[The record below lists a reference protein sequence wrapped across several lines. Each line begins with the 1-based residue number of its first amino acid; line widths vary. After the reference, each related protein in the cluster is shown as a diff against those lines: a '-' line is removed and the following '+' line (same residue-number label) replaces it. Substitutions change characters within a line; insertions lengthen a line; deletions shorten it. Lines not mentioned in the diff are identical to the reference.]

1 MNTHVILVAA
11 DAASTQAIAE
21 RLGRLLAAGDV
32 LGLLGPLG
40 AGKTTFVQ
48 GLARGLEVPRDR
60 HVASPTFAL
69 VNEHPGRVP
78 LVHAD
83 LYRIEDPRELHELGL
98 HDAFDRAAVAIEWLD
113 RFPDAAPGERLDI
126 IIAVTPDGGRRLEL
140 RPFGDRAQA
149 LADALAAAE
158 VRSSG

>member
-1 MNTHVILVAA
+1 M
-11 DAASTQAIAE
+11 D
-21 RLGRLLAAGDV
+21 
-32 LGLLGPLG
+32 
-40 AGKTTFVQ
+40 
-48 GLARGLEVPRDR
+48 VPRDR

-83 LYRIEDPRELHELGL
+83 LYRIEDPRELPELGL

-113 RFPDAAPGERLDI
+113 RFPTPRRASGWTSSSPSA
-126 IIAVTPDGGRRLEL
+126 PDGARRLEL

-149 LADALAAAE
+149 LADALAAA
-158 VRSSG
+158 G

>member
-1 MNTHVILVAA
+1 MIL
-11 DAASTQAIAE
+11 DAATAAETQAIAE

-32 LGLLGPLG
+32 LALVGPLG

-48 GLARGLEVPRDR
+48 GLARGLDVPPER

-83 LYRIEDPRELHELGL
+83 LYRIEHERELAELGL
-98 HDAFDRAAVAIEWLD
+98 IDAFDRAAVAIEWLD
-113 RFPDAAPGERLDI
+113 RFPDAAPADRLQITIDF
-126 IIAVTPDGGRRLEL
+126 APADARRLTFTPQGP
-140 RPFGDRAQA
+140 R
-149 LADALAAAE
+149 AAAI
-158 VRSSG
+158 VAALRT

>member
-1 MNTHVILVAA
+1 VSTHVILIAA
-11 DAASTQAIAE
+11 DAAATQAIGE

-48 GLARGLEVPRDR
+48 GLARGLDVPRER

-83 LYRIEDPRELHELGL
+83 LYRIEDPRELPELGL
-98 HDAFDRAAVAIEWLD
+98 SDAFDRAAVAIEWLD
-113 RFPDAAPGERLDI
+113 RFPDAAPGDRLDI
-126 IIAVTPDGGRRLEL
+126 IIDFAPDGARRLEL
-140 RPFGDRAQA
+140 RPFGARAQGI
-149 LADALAAAE
+149 ADAL
-158 VRSSG
+158 RSSG